1 MRTLLAFAPLL
12 LLGATGAFAAGPGS
26 GFQPDRCPKPAQT
39 PDKATFKRLSEL
51 PPANAFQ
58 AVLRSD
64 DNCRG
69 KLVQARDLLGSVPKA
84 RR

>member
-1 MRTLLAFAPLL
+1 MRKALAFVPLL
-12 LLGATGAFAAGPGS
+12 ILGATGAFAAVPGRD
-26 GFQPDRCPKPAQT
+26 FQPDRCPKPVQA
-39 PDKATFKRLSEL
+39 PDKAAFKRLGEL

-64 DNCRG
+64 DKCRG